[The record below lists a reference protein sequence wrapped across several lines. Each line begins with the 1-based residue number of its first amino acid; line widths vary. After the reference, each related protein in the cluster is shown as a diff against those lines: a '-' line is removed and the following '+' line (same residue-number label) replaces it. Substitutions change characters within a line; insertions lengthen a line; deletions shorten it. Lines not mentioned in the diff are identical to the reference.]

1 MKRTAFT
8 IKNQLL
14 TIMKNMAK
22 HPWLFARN
30 PEKDFTR
37 KRKLPFEEMLLL
49 LLGMESGSL
58 RSEMLKFTK
67 FSPNTASTAALIQQ
81 REKLEPFAFEY
92 ILQKFMPPSGLLK
105 QHKGYRLLAVDGSD
119 LHTPTN
125 SDETK
130 CFFRQTAK
138 NPESKGYNLVHLNA
152 IYDLMNGIYVDAL
165 LQNRREF
172 NENKALVT
180 MVDRSPIS
188 GKTII
193 IADRGFECYNSF
205 AHIEEKGW
213 NYLVRVKDIIS
224 GYGMLSALDL
234 PDEPE
239 FDVMVNLILTR
250 RQTAL
255 VKENPRKYR
264 FLPSNANFDFCDL
277 NTSYPISFR
286 VVRFP
291 ISDGIY
297 ESVIT
302 NLDQN
307 EFTLQDIKAL
317 YNMRWGI
324 ETSFRAL
331 KHAVGL
337 LHFHSKKSRFI
348 AQEVFAA
355 LIFYNFSAFICDCTD
370 IPIKNSK
377 YEYQINFSAAIF
389 ACRQFFRGLIR
400 QPDLATL
407 ISANTLPVRK
417 GRSFPRVVRC
427 RTAVAFNYRP

>member
-1 MKRTAFT
+1 MKRTALT

-14 TIMKNMAK
+14 TIVKKMAR
-22 HPWLFARN
+22 HPWLFAKN

-49 LLGMESGSL
+49 LLGMGNGSL
-58 RSEMLKFTK
+58 RSEMLKFTG
-67 FSPNTASTAALIQQ
+67 FSLNTASTAALIQQ

-92 ILQKFMPPSGLLK
+92 ILQKFTPPSGLLK
-105 QHKGYRLLAVDGSD
+105 RHKGYRLLAIDGSD
-119 LHTPTN
+119 LHAPTN
-125 SDETK
+125 SDEK
-130 CFFRQTAK
+130 ECFFRQTAK
-138 NPESKGYNLVHLNA
+138 NPDSKGYNLMHLNA

-172 NENKALVT
+172 NENKALIT

-188 GKTII
+188 SKTII

-213 NYLVRVKDIIS
+213 NYLVRVKDIAS
-224 GYGMLSALDL
+224 GYGMLSALNL
-234 PDEPE
+234 PDKSE

-250 RQTAL
+250 RQTTI
-255 VKENPRKYR
+255 VKENPQKYR
-264 FLPSNANFDFCDL
+264 FLPSSANFDFCDL

-291 ISDGIY
+291 ISDGVY
-297 ESVIT
+297 ESIIT
-302 NLDQN
+302 NLEQN

-324 ETSFRAL
+324 ETSFRTL
-331 KHAVGL
+331 KHSVGL

-348 AQEVFAA
+348 AQEVFAS
-355 LIFYNFSAFICDCTD
+355 LIFYNFSAFIVDCVD
-370 IPIKNSK
+370 IPQKNNT

-389 ACRQFFRGLIR
+389 VCRQFFRGHIR
-400 QPDLATL
+400 PPDMVTL
-407 ISANTLPVRK
+407 ISANILPVRK
-417 GRSFPRVVRC
+417 GRSFPRVIRC
-427 RTAVAFNYRP
+427 RTAVCFNYRP